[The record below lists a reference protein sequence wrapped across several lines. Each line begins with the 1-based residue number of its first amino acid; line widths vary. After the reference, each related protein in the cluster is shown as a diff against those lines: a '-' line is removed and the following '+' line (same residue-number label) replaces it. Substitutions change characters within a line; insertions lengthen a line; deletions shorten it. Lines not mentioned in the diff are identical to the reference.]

1 MDERKDLPPEEPR
14 EPYVP
19 ASPVKRTWAW
29 VAVVY
34 VVICTVLFTYYLATA
49 RVLIGLGP
57 LMVCPALAG
66 LAVTAV
72 LRYRSGRARGGL
84 GVCVALT
91 AACAV
96 LLLINLYVGI
106 PSLLRNFGG

>member
-66 LAVTAV
+66 LAVTVV
-72 LRYRSGRARGGL
+72 LRYRSGKTWGGL
-84 GVCVALT
+84 GACVAL
-91 AACAV
+91 AGACV
-96 LLLINLYVGI
+96 LLLIINLYVGI